1 MDSGHNRVRG
11 MSDRDDLPLQSLL
24 YDVLHTLPDHAVR
37 LQCDDAFVDLLWDL
51 GGFLYPL
58 RCVVRCFPY

>member
-24 YDVLHTLPDHAVR
+24 YDVLHTLPDHAV
-37 LQCDDAFVDLLWDL
+37 
-51 GGFLYPL
+51 PSM
-58 RCVVRCFPY
+58 